1 MCPVSTRFAVRME
14 EGWMMFDDLITEF
27 DRGLRSITGVSR
39 MSRPMPQPSPDAVSA
54 QVATADA
61 AMATGGSVAAS
72 LPGELT
78 AAERSH
84 AAALMRVN
92 HVGEVCAQA
101 LYQAQKLATRSPTL
115 KASFEQAAREE
126 EDHLA
131 WTARR
136 LEALD
141 SRPSLLNPLWYAG
154 AMAIGLAA
162 GRLGDKVSLGFM
174 AETERQVEHHLDSH
188 LDALPPADLASRA
201 IVEQM
206 RTDEIAHAKSA
217 TDLGGIEL
225 PLPVRSLM
233 RLASKVMTRTAYY
246 I

>member
-1 MCPVSTRFAVRME
+1 MLLDE
-14 EGWMMFDDLITEF
+14 LITEF

-39 MSRPMPQPSPDAVSA
+39 MSRALPVPP
-54 QVATADA
+54 
-61 AMATGGSVAAS
+61 AS
-72 LPGELT
+72 SEPVELSEE
-78 AAERSH
+78 ERSH

-101 LYQAQKLATRSPTL
+101 LYQAQKLATNSPAL
-115 KASFEQAAREE
+115 KQAFERAAREE

-131 WTARR
+131 WTSKR

-154 AMAIGLAA
+154 ALAIGFAA
-162 GRLGDKVSLGFM
+162 GRFGDRVSLGFM
-174 AETERQVEHHLDSH
+174 AETERQVEHHLDGH
-188 LDALPPADLASRA
+188 LDALPEADHESRA

-206 RTDEIAHAKSA
+206 RADEAAHGKAA
-217 TDLGGIEL
+217 LDAGAVEL
-225 PLPVRSLM
+225 PFPARALM
-233 RLASKVMTRTAYY
+233 RAASRLMTRTAYH

>member
-1 MCPVSTRFAVRME
+1 MTLDE
-14 EGWMMFDDLITEF
+14 LITEF

-39 MSRPMPQPSPDAVSA
+39 MTRPMPQPAA
-54 QVATADA
+54 QPEATAPALA
-61 AMATGGSVAAS
+61 AEGVESAGSAGSGSAGPGESAPGAA
-72 LPGELT
+72 GELT
-78 AAERSH
+78 PAERAH
-84 AAALMRVN
+84 AAGLMRVN

-115 KASFEQAAREE
+115 KAAFTQAALEE

-136 LEALD
+136 LQALD

-154 AMAIGLAA
+154 AMTIGLLA
-162 GRLGDKVSLGFM
+162 GRFGDKVSLGFM
-174 AETERQVEHHLDSH
+174 AETERQVEHHLDGH
-188 LDALPPADLASRA
+188 LESLPAADLESRA
-201 IVEQM
+201 VVEQM
-206 RTDEIAHAKSA
+206 RIDEIAHARSA
-217 TDLGGIEL
+217 TDAGGIEL

-233 RLASKVMTRTAYY
+233 RAVSKVMTRTAYY